1 LVVARC
7 SGSGRGPSLGPRRA
21 ACCGGSGFCAI
32 SASLLSRRGCSGL
45 LGLLGALLP
54 EREPV
59 CRQLR
64 QFRIGGQHAGL
75 FLPQVKEALRQ
86 VLRGF
91 AGAGAPT
98 LCLRIIHGGSL
109 HRQPATGYLFAAH
122 KTLAYTYDND
132 VKYFLTDPRERST
145 VAEIDQT
152 TGAQTTSA
160 PVVKIKKYANRRL
173 YNTATSSYVTLENL
187 CQMVKDGQDF
197 LVEDAK
203 TGEDITRGVLTQII
217 FEEESKGGQQLL
229 PIGFLR
235 RLISFYGD
243 SLQTL
248 VPSYLEISMA
258 SFQRNQD
265 QMRQYMAEAF
275 GEMFPFRSIEEMGR
289 QNMQMFQRAMT
300 MFNPFVAGL
309 ADSDKAAAAGDK
321 TGDNPV
327 EVDTLKKQME
337 ELRKQVEALARTKG

>member
-1 LVVARC
+1 MPA
-7 SGSGRGPSLGPRRA
+7 
-21 ACCGGSGFCAI
+21 
-32 SASLLSRRGCSGL
+32 
-45 LGLLGALLP
+45 
-54 EREPV
+54 
-59 CRQLR
+59 
-64 QFRIGGQHAGL
+64 
-75 FLPQVKEALRQ
+75 
-86 VLRGF
+86 
-91 AGAGAPT
+91 
-98 LCLRIIHGGSL
+98 SL
-109 HRQPATGYLFAAH
+109 HRRPVPGHLFAPH

-132 VKYFLTDPRERST
+132 VKYFLTNPRERRT
-145 VAEIDQT
+145 VAETDQT
-152 TGAQTTSA
+152 TGAQTTGA

-248 VPSYLEISMA
+248 VPSYLEISMS

-265 QMRQYMAEAF
+265 QMRQYMAESF

-309 ADSDKAAAAGDK
+309 TDDKAGTATDKAGE
-321 TGDNPV
+321 PV
-327 EVDTLKKQME
+327 EVDALKKQME
-337 ELRKQVEALARTKG
+337 ELRKQVEALARNKG